1 MSTQKSVSFNSNFYK
16 FKTNLFKKID
26 NMVVLDKKD
35 RDRSKKNNLTIKIPY
50 ILEDSEVEELKEFY
64 RVYKELQPKI
74 IELER
79 ENKELKREIRQIYL
93 KKNEATIEKLQSV
106 VRGRQTRKKLKDIS
120 RRSSKREF
128 KVGPSQLSRR
138 SSNRKF
144 KVQSSRTPI

>member
-1 MSTQKSVSFNSNFYK
+1 MSKQKGVSFNSNFYK
-16 FKTNLFKKID
+16 FKTNLFEKID
-26 NMVVLDKKD
+26 NMVVLDKND
-35 RDRSKKNNLTIKIPY
+35 RDRSKKNNLTIKTPY
-50 ILEDSEVEELKEFY
+50 ILEDSEVKELKEFY

-120 RRSSKREF
+120 RRTSNRKF
-128 KVGPSQLSRR
+128 KVEPSQLSRR

-144 KVQSSRTPI
+144 KVES